1 MREFEIALHH
11 NVTVLRK
18 KRLIVLMKLPNPPIT
33 YRPAQKNDSKIETDS
48 LIVTY
53 SLRQYLRQ
61 YTYVDCSADDWFTRF
76 LYTLPINGML
86 KENRNNNDEERKPLM
101 HERQSNF
108 KG

>member
-11 NVTVLRK
+11 NITVLRK
-18 KRLIVLMKLPNPPIT
+18 KRLIVLMKLLNPPIA
-33 YRPAQKNDSKIETDS
+33 YRPPQNNDNKIDTDS
-48 LIVTY
+48 PIVTY

-86 KENRNNNDEERKPLM
+86 NKNHDGKQEESTEDEERKPLM
-101 HERQSNF
+101 
-108 KG
+108 